1 MLPCQGAAGL
11 SAERAP
17 GRAGNL
23 LQLACTVLNA
33 QSATVA
39 APSREAVHCVGADG
53 LTLLGA
59 GPRARP
65 GAAARLGACRAAAAP
80 SSATLVDGPLSRW
93 AGALPSCA
101 TGAPRAAAGPRS
113 RGTPAR
119 ACPSC
124 GAAAGAAA
132 ARTRVRAASSD
143 DRQG

>member
-1 MLPCQGAAGL
+1 L

-80 SSATLVDGPLSRW
+80 SSATLVDGPLSR
-93 AGALPSCA
+93 
-101 TGAPRAAAGPRS
+101 
-113 RGTPAR
+113 
-119 ACPSC
+119 
-124 GAAAGAAA
+124 
-132 ARTRVRAASSD
+132 
-143 DRQG
+143 